1 MITKPYSNYI
11 DQAAVSFVAAER
23 QEALIAAAM
32 EVLEK
37 IGTGYTLTHVTS
49 KYDDRYELWHN
60 GERVNVFL
68 MDEYLASNV
77 ESSIKN
83 RSKQ

>member
-1 MITKPYSNYI
+1 MISKPYSNHI
-11 DQAAVSFVAAER
+11 DKAAVSFVPAER
-23 QEALIAAAM
+23 QEELIADAM

-37 IGTGYTLTHVTS
+37 IGTDYTLTHVTS
-49 KYDDRYELWHN
+49 KYDDRYELWHS

-68 MDEYLASNV
+68 MDKYLASNV